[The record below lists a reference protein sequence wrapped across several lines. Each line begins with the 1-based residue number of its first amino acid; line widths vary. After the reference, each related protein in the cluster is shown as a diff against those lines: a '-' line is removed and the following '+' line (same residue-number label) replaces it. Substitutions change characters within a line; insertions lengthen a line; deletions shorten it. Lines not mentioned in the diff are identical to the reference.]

1 MQSELLSD
9 GLPLYLAF
17 LLSAS
22 AHEAAHAWSAQR
34 GGDPTAYR
42 GGQVS
47 LDPRPHIR
55 REPVGLL
62 FLPILCL
69 ASWGWPM
76 GFASAPYD
84 PRWAQ
89 RFPHRAAWMALAG
102 PAANLALLLCA
113 GLLIHLGILSGG
125 LAVPERLGFA
135 SLVAAASPG
144 LWSVAAKLL
153 SVFFSMNLVLFVLNL
168 IPFPPL
174 DGSAAIQLLMSK
186 ATALRYQAA
195 LRHPA
200 LGWVGLAVAWFLFPP
215 LFRRVFAF
223 ALGLLYPGMV

>member
-1 MQSELLSD
+1 MESELLRN

-17 LLSAS
+17 LVSAVF
-22 AHEAAHAWSAQR
+22 HEAAHAWAARR

-55 REPVGLL
+55 REPVGLV
-62 FLPILCL
+62 FLPLLCL
-69 ASWGWPM
+69 ASWGWPI

-102 PAANLALLLCA
+102 PGSNLALLVAVAVAMRL
-113 GLLIHLGILSGG
+113 GLETGAL
-125 LAVPERLGFA
+125 VPPEQLGFA
-135 SLVAAASPG
+135 SVVGAAAPG
-144 LWSVAAKLL
+144 LGALIAKLL
-153 SVFFSMNLVLFVLNL
+153 SVFFSMNLVLLLLNL

-174 DGSAAIQLLMSK
+174 DGSAAVQLLMDRE
-186 ATALRYQAA
+186 TALRYQEV
-195 LRHPA
+195 LRRPA
-200 LGWVGLAVAWFLFPP
+200 LGWVGMLAAWFLFPE
-215 LFRRVFAF
+215 LFRPAFAF
-223 ALGLLYPGMV
+223 ALRLVYSGLL

>member
-1 MQSELLSD
+1 MESELLRT

-17 LLSAS
+17 LFSAT
-22 AHEAAHAWSAQR
+22 AHEAAHAWAARR

-55 REPVGLL
+55 REPVGLV
-62 FLPILCL
+62 FLPILFL
-69 ASWGWPM
+69 ATWGWPL

-84 PRWAQ
+84 PRWAH

-102 PAANLALLLCA
+102 PAANLALLLLA
-113 GLLIHLGILSGG
+113 GATIHAGIAVGG
-125 LAVPERLGFA
+125 FAIPERIGFA
-135 SLVAAASPG
+135 SVAAAAAPG
-144 LWSVAAKLL
+144 LWSGAATVL
-153 SVFFSMNLVLFVLNL
+153 SVLFSMNLVLLLLNL

-174 DGSAAIQLLMSK
+174 DGSAAIQLLMRES
-186 ATALRYQAA
+186 TAVRYQDA

-200 LGWVGLAVAWFLFPP
+200 LGWVGMIAAWFLFPT
-215 LFRRVFAF
+215 LFRTAFAF
-223 ALGLLYPGMV
+223 ALGLLYPGAY